1 MGARARTLTLTLTQT
16 QVRLKVLDQ
25 LRSTYRPEFLNRLDE
40 IVIFDP
46 LAKQQLRKIAAL
58 TLSSLTSRL
67 QAKGI
72 LIEVSEQALDVLTD
86 IGYNPEYGARPLK
99 RVVQREL
106 ETPIARKLVKGEVV
120 EGDVLVVDADL
131 EARRLSITVKDK

>member
-1 MGARARTLTLTLTQT
+1 M
-16 QVRLKVLDQ
+16 LDQ